1 MKEGK
6 ENIIIDEQDL
16 FYYIFFP
23 ETISAEKKEMIEADK
38 SLEDLSE
45 FYRHLKTNSKNIPDD
60 TLKEKI
66 VDKIPAYSLSNV
78 IQLYALKDTIL
89 SKQNGNRLAAGSTE
103 LKPKMTTKTFV
114 DNDKE
119 YLIKVL
125 NYGDETKVFVFSTKD
140 EVVKNF
146 DIIIEPHNLIYH
158 FEDNS
163 EPLKIDKSIEA
174 EKIQLQFNNWFYK

>member
-1 MKEGK
+1 MDKK
-6 ENIIIDEQDL
+6 NQNMIIDEQDL
-16 FYYIFFP
+16 FTYIFFP
-23 ETISAEKKEMIEADK
+23 ESVSPEKKDIIESDK
-38 SLEDLSE
+38 SFEAILE
-45 FYRHLKTNSKNIPDD
+45 FYRQLKSNSMITTDD
-60 TLKEKI
+60 KLKKMI
-66 VDKIPAYSLSNV
+66 VVKIPAYSLENV
-78 IQLYALKDTIL
+78 IRLYALTEPVV

-114 DNDKE
+114 DNNKE

-125 NYGDETKVFVFSTKD
+125 NYGDNTKVFVFSTKD

-146 DIIIEPHNLIYH
+146 DIVIEPHNLKYH

-174 EKIQLQFNNWFYK
+174 EKIELRFT

>member
-1 MKEGK
+1 MDKKK

-16 FYYIFFP
+16 FTFIFFP
-23 ETISAEKKEMIEADK
+23 ESISPEKRIIIESDK
-38 SLEDLSE
+38 SFAEILE
-45 FYRHLKTNSKNIPDD
+45 FYRHLKANSVHTVDD
-60 TLKEKI
+60 NLKKMI
-66 VDKIPAYSLSNV
+66 ASKIPAYSLDNV
-78 IQLYALKDTIL
+78 IHLYALTDAKL
-89 SKQNGNRLAAGSTE
+89 PKQNGNRLAAGSTE

-125 NYGDETKVFVFSTKD
+125 NYGDNTKVFVFSTKD

-146 DIIIEPHNLIYH
+146 DIVIEPHSIKYH

-163 EPLKIDKSIEA
+163 EPLKIDKAIEA
-174 EKIQLQFNNWFYK
+174 EKIEIRFS

>member
-1 MKEGK
+1 MKEEK

-16 FYYIFFP
+16 FYYVFFP
-23 ETISAEKKEMIEADK
+23 EIISNKKKEMIKTDK
-38 SLEDLSE
+38 SFEEILE
-45 FYRHLKTNSKNIPDD
+45 FYTQLKTNSESSPDES
-60 TLKEKI
+60 LKRKI
-66 VDKIPAYSLSNV
+66 ANKIPAYSLSNV
-78 IQLYALKDTIL
+78 TQLYALKDNVAP
-89 SKQNGNRLAAGSTE
+89 KQNGNRLAAGSTE

-125 NYGDETKVFVFSTKD
+125 NYADITKVFVFSTKD
-140 EVVKNF
+140 EIVKNF
-146 DIIIEPHNLIYH
+146 DIIIEPHNLKYH

-174 EKIQLQFNNWFYK
+174 DSITLKIV